1 MQQKKELKVLKI
13 NILPTVNTLNTAGF
27 FSEISLFYSEKKR
40 QGKPVIGYHSI
51 QSLADKLN
59 SLPPGLDK
67 QKAPAILKGRFEDG
81 TAGKYC
87 TKPVGY
93 IFYDIDAKD
102 NKAWAYDKATN
113 AHVFEILQKYSLLTW
128 RSYSGNGIAGLIQC
142 KAIESFTNETSNFHN
157 QLAQKVYE
165 HLAKIVLASTGQKI
179 NFDPAQGKFRQVRFL
194 APQEVKVK
202 VNQTAFCFDVD
213 FEIVKATYSNG
224 LPKYNF
230 TGSVTGS
237 IQDQFNNDNKI
248 EDILLSFGY
257 SFLSNKRVKSP
268 QTSAS
273 SSGEIKDNILYN
285 YSSSSGLKRGY
296 NPFNFVLEHSYNDD
310 FKAFISDLKNEGY
323 KNIQP
328 EQKSLID
335 DLKVAK
341 TDAEISSVCHKSK
354 YLSFDKKIEVVNQ
367 QAKNKKEKVRTFLG
381 LKDLGITYDLNYKST
396 GYVDKVISDVFKDLD
411 KHQNIVLQAETGTGK
426 TTAILKDFKA
436 IRPGKRLLLCVP
448 LVSIANQLANTY
460 KDVTALTEASS
471 IETHSQARKS
481 PIVVA
486 TYENAGRH
494 LKEKN
499 EFDYI
504 VIDEIHQMFNANSYK
519 AVTVSKLAILIKDK
533 KVLGLTATP
542 NELFKKVGFKLAK
555 VKTPS
560 KPTTITQRV
569 LKEAPEKVIISHIKN
584 SKRKL
589 IVRLNSKYTLSY
601 IKDYL
606 VENEMLQEDEILLL
620 YSDNEIKQSEHFKRL
635 TNKEKF
641 EDQIK
646 VVLTTSFIDEGINI
660 KQIGF
665 DTLFLENTYFYS
677 PESIKQFT
685 ARFRNEDKD
694 RKHFYY
700 VKLTKDQS
708 IKNITLDKAFEYY
721 NLNSL
726 EDFAT
731 YKDALNQNIKY
742 LEDYTQSIFYQGYE
756 GLNLFLNKLNRKE
769 YNLYLTENYN
779 LNIEVDEDFEIELNE
794 INAIKE
800 AKLKDKSLIFTI
812 WKNYKSDVFKV
823 LNEIQGCKNHQ
834 LANPLPYEVDL
845 FDNSNEFNSYV
856 IFHKSKFQQLDY
868 YYFELNKYFKNPDS
882 FMIKDDKIAYST
894 KLKNELQ
901 YHETKALLK
910 NPKTLT
916 DRKHKKQIE
925 AFYLVLKLKQ
935 SFTPNDIEKAWR
947 SETNSKMNK
956 TLVMSLLK
964 DRFDL
969 WKKQG
974 VFHIKKTAEN
984 QQAKDLFHIKKT
996 EAKLMTNPPIFV
1008 IHRKLTQTTTANNA
1022 KKKCNICKNIFIYK
1036 PLMQA

>member
-1 MQQKKELKVLKI
+1 MQQKEELKVQNIK
-13 NILPTVNTLNTAGF
+13 ILPTVNTATNAVL
-27 FSEISLFYSEKKR
+27 FSEISLFYSEEKR
-40 QGKPVIGYHSI
+40 KGKPVLAYHSI
-51 QSLADKLN
+51 QSLAEKLN
-59 SLPPGLDK
+59 NLPQKLDK
-67 QKAPAILKGRFEDG
+67 QKAPAILKGRFEGG

-87 TKPVGY
+87 VNPAGY
-93 IFYDIDAKD
+93 LFFDIDAKD

-128 RSYSGNGIAGLIQC
+128 RSYSGNGIAGLIEC
-142 KAIESFTNETSNFHN
+142 NAIESFTNETSNFHN

-165 HLAKIVLASTGQKI
+165 HLAKIILASTGQKI

-194 APQEVKVK
+194 APQKVKVK
-202 VNQTAFCFDVD
+202 VNQNAFCFDVD

-224 LPKYNF
+224 LPRYNF
-230 TGSVTGS
+230 TGSVIGS
-237 IQDQFNNDNKI
+237 IQDQFNQSNKI
-248 EDILLSFGY
+248 EDILLNFGY
-257 SFLSNKRVKSP
+257 TFLSNGRVKSP
-268 QTSAS
+268 STSALT
-273 SSGEIKDNILYN
+273 SGEIKDGILFN

-296 NPFNFVLEHSYNDD
+296 NPFNFILEHKYNDD
-310 FKAFISDLKNEGY
+310 FKAFISDLKQQGY
-323 KNIQP
+323 KNIEP
-328 EQKSLID
+328 EQKSFIK
-335 DLKVAK
+335 DLKAAK
-341 TDAEISSVCHKSK
+341 TDEVISNLCYQNK

-367 QAKNKKEKVRTFLG
+367 QAENKKEKVRTFLG
-381 LKDLGITYDLNYKST
+381 LKDLGITYDLNYKSA
-396 GYVDKVISDVFKDLD
+396 GYVDEVILKVFNDLD
-411 KHQNIVLQAETGTGK
+411 QHSNIVLQAETGTGK
-426 TTAILKDFKA
+426 TTAILKDFNF

-471 IETHSQARKS
+471 IETHSQARRS

-504 VIDEIHQMFNANSYK
+504 VIDETHQMINANSYK
-519 AVTVSKLAILIKDK
+519 AATVSKLAILIKDK
-533 KVLGLTATP
+533 KVLGLTGTP
-542 NELFKKVGFKLAK
+542 NQLFKKLGFKLAK
-555 VKTPS
+555 VHTPS

-589 IVRLNSKYTLSY
+589 IVRLNSKDTLSY

-606 VENEMLQEDEILLL
+606 VDNEILKETEILLL

-646 VVLTTSFIDEGINI
+646 VVLTTSVIDEGINI

-685 ARFRNEDKD
+685 ARFRNEDPD

-726 EDFAT
+726 EDFAS

-742 LEDYTQSIFYQGYE
+742 LEDYSQSIFYQGYE
-756 GLNLFLNKLNRKE
+756 SLNLFLNKLNRKE
-769 YNLYLTENYN
+769 YNQYLTENYN
-779 LNIEVDEDFEIELNE
+779 LNIEVDEDFQIELNE
-794 INAIKE
+794 LNAIKE

-812 WKNYKSDVFKV
+812 WKNYKPDVFKV
-823 LNEIQGCKNHQ
+823 LNEIQGSKNHH
-834 LANPLPYEVDL
+834 LANPLPFDNDSL
-845 FDNSNEFNSYV
+845 FDNSNEFKSYV

-868 YYFELNKYFKNPDS
+868 YYYELSKYFKNPDS
-882 FMIKDDKIAYST
+882 FMINDDKIAYST

-910 NPKTLT
+910 NPKTMT

-925 AFYLVLKLKQ
+925 AFYLVLKLKR
-935 SFTPNDIEKAWR
+935 SFSPNDIEKAWR
-947 SETNSKMNK
+947 RETKSKINK
-956 TLVMSLLK
+956 TLVMSLIQ

-974 VFHIKKTAEN
+974 VFHIKKTAKN
-984 QQAKDLFHIKKT
+984 QQAKCIN
-996 EAKLMTNPPIFV
+996 NPPIFI
-1008 IHRKLTQTTTANNA
+1008 IHRKLTQTTNANNA
-1022 KKKCNICKNIFIYK
+1022 KKKCNTCKTFYKNIFSYK
-1036 PLMQA
+1036 RLMQA